1 MPAAKLKSV
10 QCDSLTIPGGEL
22 GYVYEAEQASLVR
35 VDFWSRH
42 AVAAPANAPIGEA
55 LEHPE
60 HKDARCAFVADMQ
73 EKTVVGIITAYDIS
87 GQKPRQYMDSTEVS
101 RGVDKTRSMAALLA

>member
-10 QCDSLTIPGGEL
+10 QCDSPTIPGDEL

-42 AVAAPANAPIGEA
+42 AAAAPANAPIGEA
-55 LEHPE
+55 LEHLK
-60 HKDARCAFVADMQ
+60 HKDARCAFVAGMQ
-73 EKTVVGIITAYDIS
+73 KKTVVGIITAYDIS
-87 GQKPRQYMDSTEVS
+87 GEKPQQYMNFTKVS
-101 RGVDKTRSMAALLA
+101 RSVDKTWSMATLSV